1 MTQALPAPRTA
12 QALQARQ
19 QRTEASLR
27 RIKDAVA
34 HLEKTKTPITV
45 SAVARH
51 ADVSRT
57 FLYEH
62 PQARTLV
69 EEATR
74 RAAGSW
80 IQDRHDELAER
91 EASWRERALNTE
103 DALKATQDEVLNQ
116 RAQIAEL
123 LGQIRDLQTEW
134 TEDDIVRITTEN
146 SMLKKRVR
154 ELEQENRRV
163 TDRLAAARDNV
174 RFADKRI
181 ADLEAQVIDGGQLS
195 PRETP

>member
-1 MTQALPAPRTA
+1 MEEA
-12 QALQARQ
+12 AR
-19 QRTEASLR
+19 RASGR
-27 RIKDAVA
+27 RI
-34 HLEKTKTPITV
+34 H
-45 SAVARH
+45 
-51 ADVSRT
+51 
-57 FLYEH
+57 
-62 PQARTLV
+62 
-69 EEATR
+69 
-74 RAAGSW
+74 
-80 IQDRHDELAER
+80 DRHDELAER

-146 SMLKKRVR
+146 AALKKRLR
-154 ELEQENRRV
+154 ELEQETRRV

-181 ADLEAQVIDGGQLS
+181 ADLEAQLLDDGQPS
-195 PRETP
+195 PRET

>member
-51 ADVSRT
+51 AAVSRT

-74 RAAGSW
+74 RAAGRR
-80 IQDRHDELAER
+80 IQDRHDELEER
-91 EASWRERALNTE
+91 EASWKERALNTE

-146 SMLKKRVR
+146 STLKKRVR

-181 ADLEAQVIDGGQLS
+181 ADLEAQLLDDGQPS

>member
-1 MTQALPAPRTA
+1 MTQALPVPRTA

-19 QRTEASLR
+19 QRTEASLH
-27 RIKDAVA
+27 RIKETVA

-62 PQARTLV
+62 AQARTLV
-69 EEATR
+69 QEATR
-74 RAAGSW
+74 RAAGRR
-80 IQDRHDELAER
+80 IQDHHDELAER

-103 DALKATQDEVLNQ
+103 DVLKATQAEVLSQ

-146 SMLKKRVR
+146 ATLKKRAR
-154 ELEQENRRV
+154 ELDMENRRA

-181 ADLEAQVIDGGQLS
+181 ADLEAQLLEDGQRS
-195 PRETP
+195 PRETL

>member
-12 QALQARQ
+12 QALRARQ
-19 QRTEASLR
+19 QRTEASLQ
-27 RIKDAVA
+27 RIQDTVA
-34 HLEKTKTPITV
+34 HLAKTPITV

-62 PQARTLV
+62 SQARTLV

-74 RAAGSW
+74 RAAGRR

-91 EASWRERALNTE
+91 EASWWERALNTE
-103 DALKATQDEVLNQ
+103 DPLKATQGEVL
-116 RAQIAEL
+116 
-123 LGQIRDLQTEW
+123 DLQTEW
-134 TEDDIVRITTEN
+134 TEDDIVRITTEYA
-146 SMLKKRVR
+146 MFKRRVR

-181 ADLEAQVIDGGQLS
+181 ADPEAQLIDDGS
-195 PRETP
+195 PGSAPPGS

>member
-27 RIKDAVA
+27 RIADAVA
-34 HLEKTKTPITV
+34 HLEKTRTPITV

-62 PQARTLV
+62 AQARTLV

-74 RAAGSW
+74 RASGRR
-80 IQDRHDELAER
+80 IQDRQDELAEL
-91 EASWRERALNTE
+91 EAAWRERALNAE

-134 TEDDIVRITTEN
+134 SEDDIVRITTEN
-146 SMLKKRVR
+146 STLKKRVR

-163 TDRLAAARDNV
+163 IDRLAAARDNV

-181 ADLEAQVIDGGQLS
+181 ADLEAHLLEGGQPS
-195 PRETP
+195 PRGTP

>member
-1 MTQALPAPRTA
+1 MTQTLPTPRTA

-27 RIKDAVA
+27 RIKDAVT
-34 HLEKTKTPITV
+34 HLVKTKTPITV
-45 SAVARH
+45 SAVARN

-74 RAAGSW
+74 RAAGRR
-80 IQDRHDELAER
+80 IQDRQDELAER

-123 LGQIRDLQTEW
+123 LGQIRDLRTEW

-154 ELEQENRRV
+154 ELEQENRRA

-181 ADLEAQVIDGGQLS
+181 ADLEAPLLEDGQPS

>member
-19 QRTEASLR
+19 QWTEASLR

-51 ADVSRT
+51 AASPAPSSTNPRRPGCWWRKQRAGQPADGSRT
-57 FLYEH
+57 
-62 PQARTLV
+62 
-69 EEATR
+69 ATTN
-74 RAAGSW
+74 S
-80 IQDRHDELAER
+80 QS

-103 DALKATQDEVLNQ
+103 DALKETQDEVLSQ

-123 LGQIRDLQTEW
+123 LGQVRDLQTEW
-134 TEDDIVRITTEN
+134 TEDDIVRITTKN
-146 SMLKKRVR
+146 SMLKTRVR
-154 ELEQENRRV
+154 ELERENRRV

-181 ADLEAQVIDGGQLS
+181 ADLEAQVIDGGQPS
-195 PRETP
+195 PRETL

>member
-12 QALQARQ
+12 QALKARR
-19 QRTEASLR
+19 QRTEDSLR
-27 RIKDAVA
+27 RIKDAVV
-34 HLEKTKTPITV
+34 HMENTKIPITV

-69 EEATR
+69 EEGTR
-74 RAAGSW
+74 RAAGRR
-80 IQDRHDELAER
+80 IQERHDDLAER

-103 DALKATQDEVLNQ
+103 DALKVTQDEVLNQ

-123 LGQIRDLQTEW
+123 LGQVRDLQTEW

-146 SMLKKRVR
+146 SILKRRVR
-154 ELEQENRRV
+154 ELEQENRRA
-163 TDRLAAARDNV
+163 TDRLAAARDNI

-181 ADLEAQVIDGGQLS
+181 ADLEAQLLEDGQPS
-195 PRETP
+195 PRET